1 MTPQSQ
7 TAAAT
12 DTGDIRQLYEQ
23 TPKEIV
29 STLPRYTFSGRIVVV
44 QGEHEAAEALKCLRR
59 QPIVGFD
66 TETRPAFRRGIHH
79 KVALVQLATD
89 NICFLFRLNHISRI
103 DAIVNLFANPD
114 ITKVGLSI
122 KDDIHALHRYAPFE
136 PAACVELQRM
146 ALDLGI
152 DDQSLQK
159 LYANVFGK
167 RISKNAQLSN
177 WEADV
182 LSDAQK
188 TYAATDAVC
197 CIHLYRK
204 FLEMAE
210 NRNYKIINNDL
221 VNK

>member
-12 DTGDIRQLYEQ
+12 ETGDIRQLYEQ

-89 NICFLFRLNHISRI
+89 NICFLFRLNHIGFPKALSDFLA
-103 DAIVNLFANPD
+103 DASIL
-114 ITKVGLSI
+114 KVGLSL
-122 KDDIHALHRYAPFE
+122 KDDNLMLTHRDAHYKPGGMIDLQQV
-136 PAACVELQRM
+136 AAEMGLKDM
-146 ALDLGI
+146 
-152 DDQSLQK
+152 SLQK
-159 LYANVFGK
+159 LYANVFG
-167 RISKNAQLSN
+167 RFLSKKARLSN
-177 WEADV
+177 WEADI
-182 LSDAQK
+182 LTDAQK
-188 TYAATDAVC
+188 VYAATDAVTC
-197 CIHLYRK
+197 LQLYRE
-204 FLEMAE
+204 LERLRQSGAY
-210 NRNYKIINNDL
+210 RI
-221 VNK
+221 V

>member
-89 NICFLFRLNHISRI
+89 NICFLFRLNHIGFPKALSDFLA
-103 DAIVNLFANPD
+103 DASIL
-114 ITKVGLSI
+114 KVGLSL
-122 KDDIHALHRYAPFE
+122 KDDNLMLTHRDAHYKPGGMIDLQE
-136 PAACVELQRM
+136 VAAEMGLKDM
-146 ALDLGI
+146 
-152 DDQSLQK
+152 SLQK
-159 LYANVFGK
+159 LYANVFG
-167 RISKNAQLSN
+167 RFLSKKARLSN
-177 WEADV
+177 WEADI
-182 LSDAQK
+182 LTDAQK
-188 TYAATDAVC
+188 VYAATDAVTC
-197 CIHLYRK
+197 LQLYRE
-204 FLEMAE
+204 LERLRQSGAY
-210 NRNYKIINNDL
+210 RI
-221 VNK
+221 V

>member
-12 DTGDIRQLYEQ
+12 DNGDIRQLYEQ

-89 NICFLFRLNHISRI
+89 NICFLFRLNHIGFPKALSDFLA
-103 DAIVNLFANPD
+103 DASIL
-114 ITKVGLSI
+114 KVGLSL
-122 KDDIHALHRYAPFE
+122 KDDNLMLTHRDAHYKPGGMIDLQQV
-136 PAACVELQRM
+136 AAEMGLKDM
-146 ALDLGI
+146 
-152 DDQSLQK
+152 SLQK
-159 LYANVFGK
+159 LYANVFG
-167 RISKNAQLSN
+167 RFLSKKARLSN
-177 WEADV
+177 WEADI
-182 LSDAQK
+182 LTDAQK
-188 TYAATDAVC
+188 VYAATDAVTC
-197 CIHLYRK
+197 LQLYRE
-204 FLEMAE
+204 LERLRQSGAY
-210 NRNYKIINNDL
+210 RI
-221 VNK
+221 V

>member
-89 NICFLFRLNHISRI
+89 NICFLFRLNHIGFPKALSDFLA
-103 DAIVNLFANPD
+103 DASIL
-114 ITKVGLSI
+114 KVGLSL
-122 KDDIHALHRYAPFE
+122 KDDNLMLTHRNAHYKPGGMIDLQQV
-136 PAACVELQRM
+136 AAEMGLKDM
-146 ALDLGI
+146 
-152 DDQSLQK
+152 SLQK
-159 LYANVFGK
+159 LYANVFG
-167 RISKNAQLSN
+167 RFLSKKARLSN
-177 WEADV
+177 WEADI
-182 LSDAQK
+182 LTDAQK
-188 TYAATDAVC
+188 VYAATDAVTC
-197 CIHLYRK
+197 LQLYRE
-204 FLEMAE
+204 LERLRQSGAY
-210 NRNYKIINNDL
+210 RI
-221 VNK
+221 V

>member
-89 NICFLFRLNHISRI
+89 NICFLFRLNHIGFPKALSDFLA
-103 DAIVNLFANPD
+103 DASIL
-114 ITKVGLSI
+114 KVGLSL
-122 KDDIHALHRYAPFE
+122 KDDNLMLTHRDAHYKPGGMIDLQQV
-136 PAACVELQRM
+136 AAEMGLKDM
-146 ALDLGI
+146 
-152 DDQSLQK
+152 SLQK
-159 LYANVFGK
+159 LYANVFG
-167 RISKNAQLSN
+167 RFLSKKARLSN
-177 WEADV
+177 WEADI
-182 LSDAQK
+182 LTDAQK
-188 TYAATDAVC
+188 VYAATDAVTC
-197 CIHLYRK
+197 LQLYRE
-204 FLEMAE
+204 LERLRQSGAY
-210 NRNYKIINNDL
+210 RI
-221 VNK
+221 V

>member
-66 TETRPAFRRGIHH
+66 TETRPAFRRGIRH

-89 NICFLFRLNHISRI
+89 NICFLFRLNHIGFPKALSDFLA
-103 DAIVNLFANPD
+103 DASIL
-114 ITKVGLSI
+114 KVGLSL
-122 KDDIHALHRYAPFE
+122 KDDNLMLTHRDAHYKPGGMIDLQQV
-136 PAACVELQRM
+136 AAEMGLKDM
-146 ALDLGI
+146 
-152 DDQSLQK
+152 SLQK
-159 LYANVFGK
+159 LYANVFG
-167 RISKNAQLSN
+167 RFLSKKARLSN
-177 WEADV
+177 WEADI
-182 LSDAQK
+182 LTDAQK
-188 TYAATDAVC
+188 VYAATDAVTC
-197 CIHLYRK
+197 LQLYRE
-204 FLEMAE
+204 LERLRQSGAY
-210 NRNYKIINNDL
+210 RI
-221 VNK
+221 V